1 MEKRMHKPSSQ
12 SLQHNH
18 RIIIES
24 EGRLFVGLRTPRA
37 FVWEEAGMAPAR
49 QAKVPAVLS
58 DKVLSYLN
66 GVGLTRA
73 DKQQCRRQVAAM
85 PAGDLHWLANE
96 LRHLRGTKTPR

>member
-1 MEKRMHKPSSQ
+1 MEKSMHKPSSQ
-12 SLQHNH
+12 SPQHNH

-24 EGRLFVGLRTPRA
+24 DGRLFVGLRTPRA

-49 QAKVPAVLS
+49 RPKASPVLS
-58 DKVLSYLN
+58 DTVLGYIN
-66 GVGLTRA
+66 GAGLTRE

-96 LRHLRGTKTPR
+96 LRHLRGSKTPR